1 MRRAKLGS
9 LALLLLGMG
18 LLAAAAPTPG
28 RPAFDKSAART
39 IKYADLGKMVRAQ
52 RGKVVLV
59 DFWSVY

>member
-1 MRRAKLGS
+1 

-28 RPAFDKSAART
+28 RPAEDKSAART

>member
-1 MRRAKLGS
+1 MRCRKFRG

-18 LLAAAAPTPG
+18 LLAAATPTPV
-28 RPAFDKSAART
+28 RSAGDQTAIRT
-39 IKYADLGKMVRAQ
+39 IKYADLGKLVRAQ

>member
-1 MRRAKLGS
+1 MRRAKLTR
-9 LALLLLGMG
+9 LMILLLGMG
-18 LLAAAAPTPG
+18 LLAAAAPTPDQ
-28 RPAFDKSAART
+28 PAARP

>member
-1 MRRAKLGS
+1 MRCVRLGG
-9 LALLLLGMG
+9 LTALLLVMG
-18 LLAAAAPTPG
+18 LGGAAPAAETVA
-28 RPAFDKSAART
+28 RP

>member
-1 MRRAKLGS
+1 MI
-9 LALLLLGMG
+9 LLLGMG
-18 LLAAAAPTPG
+18 LLAAAAPDQP
-28 RPAFDKSAART
+28 AARP